1 MGGTAPAATGP
12 DWNRLYETAAGQEG
26 HFTTGQAGEAGYC
39 PQLLIKYLRN
49 GRIIRVRRGIYRLVH
64 FPAGE
69 REDLVTVWLWTDR
82 TGVFSHETALALH
95 DLSDVMPANV
105 HVTLPAAWRKRRL
118 RVPKG
123 LVLHFADV
131 AKADRAWVGS
141 VPVTAPARTLRDCAI
156 GGVSPET
163 MLKAIRDAAT
173 RGLVGRAEVAAIH
186 LSRRGAA

>member
-1 MGGTAPAATGP
+1 MGGTAPATTGP

-26 HFTTGQAGEAGYC
+26 HFTTVQAGEAGYC

-69 REDLVTVWLWTDR
+69 HEDLVAVWLWTDR

-95 DLSDVMPANV
+95 DLSDVMPGKV
-105 HVTLPAAWRKRRL
+105 HVTLPEAWRKRRL

-123 LVLHFADV
+123 LLLHFADV

-141 VPVTAPARTLRDCAI
+141 VPVTAPTRTLRDCAI
-156 GGVSPET
+156 DGVSPET
-163 MLKAIRDAAT
+163 MRKAIRDAVS
-173 RGLVGRAEVAAIH
+173 RGLVARSELAALRRAAP
-186 LSRRGAA
+186 GAA